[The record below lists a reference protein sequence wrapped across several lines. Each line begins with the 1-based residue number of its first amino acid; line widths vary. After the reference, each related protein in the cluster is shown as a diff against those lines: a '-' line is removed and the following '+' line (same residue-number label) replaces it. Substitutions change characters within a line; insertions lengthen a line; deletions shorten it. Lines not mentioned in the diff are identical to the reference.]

1 MRDNRSFK
9 KVGKNSTPPRLTSGT
24 DLLWRQGWANDV
36 ELSQVLEL
44 VESSVCVIA
53 RLMIGKV

>member
-1 MRDNRSFK
+1 MRGKRSFK
-9 KVGKNSTPPRLTSGT
+9 KVGKKLTPPRLISGT
-24 DLLWRQGWANDV
+24 DRQGWANDV